1 MIIKKQPNKDHRNK
15 EMTCEI
21 SRQLQAQ
28 YLANN
33 YSDRVLF
40 SVY

>member
-1 MIIKKQPNKDHRNK
+1 MITKKEPNKDHRKK

-33 YSDRVLF
+33 
-40 SVY
+40 

>member
-1 MIIKKQPNKDHRNK
+1 
-15 EMTCEI
+15 MTCEI

>member
-1 MIIKKQPNKDHRNK
+1 MITKKQPNKDHRKK
-15 EMTCEI
+15 ETTCEI
-21 SRQLQAQ
+21 NRQLQAQ
-28 YLANN
+28 HLANN